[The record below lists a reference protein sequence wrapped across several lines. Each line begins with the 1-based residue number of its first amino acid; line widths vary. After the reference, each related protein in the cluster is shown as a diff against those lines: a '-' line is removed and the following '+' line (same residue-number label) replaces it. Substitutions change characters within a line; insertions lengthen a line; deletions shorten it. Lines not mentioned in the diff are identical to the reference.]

1 MGRKKLPIWA
11 VVAADVRA
19 PRDGRYIED
28 LGRYCPLDEP
38 AGIELKEDRVLYWLE
53 VGAQPTET
61 VRSLL
66 SKQGILLGLHLRR
79 KGKSAEEIE
88 EAVAAHRQRHVDRA
102 ESNKKV
108 TGAERRRRSLEAEA
122 SKVAATEAKAAEKRR
137 KAAEERKAKEEA
149 AAKAAEARK
158 EPEAAVQ
165 VADAEAASAE

>member
-28 LGRYCPLDEP
+28 LGRYCPLEEP
-38 AGIELKEDRVLYWLE
+38 ARVELKEDRVLYWLE

-88 EAVAAHRQRHVDRA
+88 EAVAAHRQRHADRA
-102 ESNKKV
+102 ERTKKV

-122 SKVAATEAKAAEKRR
+122 SKVAAMEAEAADKRR

-149 AAKAAEARK
+149 AKAAKARE
-158 EPEAAVQ
+158 EPEAAAQ
-165 VADAEAASAE
+165 APEPEAASAE